1 MFQLMPQSL
10 ADLSPASLRR
20 AAALKEKIATFQREL
35 TRLLGGAET
44 KGTAVSDGRRKKRV
58 MTPEWRAKL
67 AAAQRRRW
75 AKVRRQKTAAAKA
88 A

>member
-1 MFQLMPQSL
+1 MVLPMPQSL
-10 ADLSPASLRR
+10 ADLSPAALRR
-20 AAALKEKIATFQREL
+20 AAALKERIATLQREL
-35 TRLLGGAET
+35 TRLLGGAE
-44 KGTAVSDGRRKKRV
+44 GGSAPASDGRRKKRV

-75 AKVRRQKTAAAKA
+75 AKVRRQKAAAKA

>member
-1 MFQLMPQSL
+1 MPQSI

-20 AAALKEKIATFQREL
+20 AAALKEKITTLQREL
-35 TRLLGGAET
+35 TRLLGGVEAKST
-44 KGTAVSDGRRKKRV
+44 PASDGRRKKRV
-58 MTPEWRAKL
+58 MTDEWRANL

-75 AKVRRQKTAAAKA
+75 AKVKRKKAGEAKA

>member
-1 MFQLMPQSL
+1 MPQSL
-10 ADLSPASLRR
+10 ADMSPASLRR
-20 AAALKEKIATFQREL
+20 AAALKERIATLQREL

-44 KGTAVSDGRRKKRV
+44 KGAAASDGRRKKRV
-58 MTPEWRAKL
+58 MTPEWRANL

-75 AKVRRQKTAAAKA
+75 AKVKRKKAGEAKA